1 MNIIPAILPKTR
13 NELIEKLQALFDAG
27 YSGRVQID
35 ICDGNYVSSKTWPF
49 ADDGKNVKTSF
60 EIASAIKSDG
70 ELIQLLLKFQI
81 DLDLMVSEPDAKM
94 LLWDNL
100 MPDRIII
107 HLDSIE
113 DNELI
118 ATFLA
123 QKNGI
128 YDVLNR
134 NAIVFAFSLDTD
146 IEKFN
151 YWYNTFNIRNVQVMG
166 IEHIGK
172 QGEEFSDRTYDY
184 IDSLKKRF
192 NGLSIMVDGGVS
204 IDTVKRLSEYGVTD
218 AVSGSA
224 IFKNKDILQ
233 NLADMQNV
241 L

>member
-13 NELIEKLQALFDAG
+13 NELVEKLQQLYDAG

-35 ICDGNYVSSKTWPF
+35 MCDGNYVPSKTWPF
-49 ADDGKNVKTSF
+49 VDDSKNARTSF
-60 EIASAIKSDG
+60 EIASTIKSDG

-81 DLDLMVSEPDAKM
+81 DLDLMVSEADAKM

-113 DNELI
+113 DNELL

-123 QKNGI
+123 QRGGI

-134 NAIVFAFSLDTD
+134 KAVVFAFSLDTD
-146 IEKFN
+146 IEKFD
-151 YWYNTFNIRNVQVMG
+151 YWYKNFNMRNVQVMG
-166 IEHIGK
+166 IEHIGI
-172 QGEEFSDRTYDY
+172 QGEEFSERALDY
-184 IDSLKKRF
+184 IDALRKRF
-192 NGLSIMVDGGVS
+192 DGLQIMVDGGVS
-204 IDTVKRLSEYGVTD
+204 IRNVKRLSEYGVTN
-218 AVSGSA
+218 AVSGSEV
-224 IFKNKDILQ
+224 FKNNDILK
-233 NLADMQNV
+233 NLADMQNM